1 MELGLTGKR
10 ALVTAAS
17 RGLGRAAALSLGREG
32 ARVALASRNT
42 AALEEVAADIAAQGG
57 PEAFPLAMDVTDPA
71 QVEAGVAAAV
81 ARFGGLDILVA
92 NGPGPAA
99 GGFSDLD
106 LDAWRRALDE
116 VVISM
121 VALAQ
126 QVVPVMR
133 AGGGGRILFITTVGV
148 KVVQPKMVLSNAT
161 RLAVLGLAKTLSEEF
176 GADDILVNALCPGPI
191 ATDRMRELIAD
202 TQARENLSESQAEA
216 VWLDEVPLGRMG
228 RPEDFG
234 DLVAVLCSQA
244 GAFVTG
250 AALAVDGGKSRA
262 Y

>member
-32 ARVALASRNT
+32 ARVALASRSI
-42 AALEEVAADIAAQGG
+42 AALDEVAASIAAQGS
-57 PEAFPLAMDVTDPA
+57 PEALPLVMDVTDPA
-71 QVEAGVAAAV
+71 QVEAGVKAAV
-81 ARFGGLDILVA
+81 AQFGGLDILVA

-99 GGFSDLD
+99 GSFSELD

-133 AGGGGRILFITTVGV
+133 AGGGGRILFVTTVGV

-176 GADDILVNALCPGPI
+176 APDNILVNALCPGPI

-202 TQARENLSESQAEA
+202 TQARENLTESQAEA

-234 DLVAVLCSQA
+234 DLVAMLCSQA
-244 GAFVTG
+244 GSFVTG

>member
-32 ARVALASRNT
+32 ARVALASRST
-42 AALEEVAADIAAQGG
+42 AALDEVAASIAAQGS
-57 PEAFPLAMDVTDPA
+57 PEALPLVMDVTDPA
-71 QVEAGVAAAV
+71 QVEAGVKAAV
-81 ARFGGLDILVA
+81 AQFGGLDILVA

-99 GGFSDLD
+99 GSFSELD

-133 AGGGGRILFITTVGV
+133 AGGGGRILFVTTVGV

-176 GADDILVNALCPGPI
+176 APDNILVNALCPGPI

-202 TQARENLSESQAEA
+202 TQARENLTESQAEA

-234 DLVAVLCSQA
+234 DLVAMLCSQA
-244 GAFVTG
+244 GSFVTG

>member
-32 ARVALASRNT
+32 ARVALASRNI
-42 AALEEVAADIAAQGG
+42 AALHRVAADIAERGG

-106 LDAWRRALDE
+106 LDAWRRALDD

-133 AGGGGRILFITTVGV
+133 AGGGRILFVTTVGV

-176 GADDILVNALCPGPI
+176 AADNILVNVLCPGPI
-191 ATDRMRELIAD
+191 ATDRMRALIAD
-202 TQARENLSESQAEA
+202 TQARENLTESQAEA
-216 VWLDEVPLGRMG
+216 VWLDQVPLGRMG

-234 DLVAVLCSQA
+234 DLVAVLCSRA
-244 GAFVTG
+244 SSFVTG